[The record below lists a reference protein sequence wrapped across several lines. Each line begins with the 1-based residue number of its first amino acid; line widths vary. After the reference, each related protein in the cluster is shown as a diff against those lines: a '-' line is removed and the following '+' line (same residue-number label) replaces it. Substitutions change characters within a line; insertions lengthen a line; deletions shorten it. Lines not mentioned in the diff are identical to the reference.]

1 MLLTLVC
8 THTDIFS
15 PEMAKLFSVY
25 RCTNRKVLILNFIL
39 FDLVNRRSVLEQ
51 HKSNG
56 LDYMGPIKPSL
67 AICVFSVFVLVYFS
81 LWKGVRSAGKV
92 VWVTALA
99 PYVVLI
105 FLLIRGVTL
114 PGAAE
119 GIRYYLTPQ
128 WHKLKNSKVFF
139 LHIHALSLCATVSIR
154 LMNCQTQYT
163 FYQLMPIESEM
174 ASICT
179 HDICFICGY

>member
-1 MLLTLVC
+1 MEIAVVN
-8 THTDIFS
+8 
-15 PEMAKLFSVY
+15 E
-25 RCTNRKVLILNFIL
+25 
-39 FDLVNRRSVLEQ
+39 NRRNVLEQ

-67 AICVFSVFVLVYFS
+67 ALCVFSVFVLVYFS

-128 WHKLKNSKVFF
+128 WHKLKNSKVC
-139 LHIHALSLCATVSIR
+139 LLYMYICVSLIDLNHSKVSAHRSIIR
-154 LMNCQTQYT
+154 S
-163 FYQLMPIESEM
+163 F
-174 ASICT
+174 
-179 HDICFICGY
+179 

>member
-1 MLLTLVC
+1 MVNDWNRIILTDWKYNIDSINECDFSFINRLKMLSYWYILSWNGFAI
-8 THTDIFS
+8 IFF
-15 PEMAKLFSVY
+15 LLLHFQFSY
-25 RCTNRKVLILNFIL
+25 P
-39 FDLVNRRSVLEQ
+39 NRRSVLEQ

-56 LDYMGPIKPSL
+56 LDYLGPIKPSL

-128 WHKLKNSKVFF
+128 WHKLKNSKVCFF
-139 LHIHALSLCATVSIR
+139 PPFIAFKSYHSL
-154 LMNCQTQYT
+154 
-163 FYQLMPIESEM
+163 
-174 ASICT
+174 
-179 HDICFICGY
+179 

>member
-1 MLLTLVC
+1 MC
-8 THTDIFS
+8 
-15 PEMAKLFSVY
+15 A
-25 RCTNRKVLILNFIL
+25 C
-39 FDLVNRRSVLEQ
+39 VNRRSVLEQ
-51 HKSNG
+51 HRSHG

-99 PYVVLI
+99 PYVVLF

-114 PGAAE
+114 PGAGE

-128 WHKLKNSKVFF
+128 WHKLKNSRVCCPRSENIVCASESDWIG
-139 LHIHALSLCATVSIR
+139 IHHNRRIGLDRCRIANILFAWAWIR
-154 LMNCQTQYT
+154 YAVGIV
-163 FYQLMPIESEM
+163 QLQ
-174 ASICT
+174 
-179 HDICFICGY
+179 

>member
-1 MLLTLVC
+1 M
-8 THTDIFS
+8 F
-15 PEMAKLFSVY
+15 A
-25 RCTNRKVLILNFIL
+25 
-39 FDLVNRRSVLEQ
+39 NRRSVLEQ
-51 HKSNG
+51 HRSNG
-56 LDYMGPIKPSL
+56 LDYMGPIKPTL

-99 PYVVLI
+99 PYVVLF

-128 WHKLKNSKVFF
+128 WHKLKSSKVCLTPNQFN
-139 LHIHALSLCATVSIR
+139 ALKKIL
-154 LMNCQTQYT
+154 LNNN
-163 FYQLMPIESEM
+163 
-174 ASICT
+174 
-179 HDICFICGY
+179 